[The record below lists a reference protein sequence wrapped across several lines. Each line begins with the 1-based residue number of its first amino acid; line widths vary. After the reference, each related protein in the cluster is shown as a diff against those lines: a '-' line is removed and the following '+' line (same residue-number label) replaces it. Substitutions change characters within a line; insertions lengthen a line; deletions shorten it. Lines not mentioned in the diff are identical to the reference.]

1 MRAGRGSG
9 VLLLSLCSLLL
20 VASACRQNM
29 HDQHKIEPYEKS
41 TFFADGVG
49 SRPIPEGTVPRG
61 GLREGAFYTGLGAG
75 LMPVA
80 ELPVE
85 LTPGLLRRGQERYG
99 IFCAPC
105 HDQAGTGRGMIVR
118 RGLKQ
123 PSSFHTNRLRNVPV
137 GYFFNVMTEGFGV
150 MPSYRSQ
157 ITAEDRWA
165 VAAYLRALQYSQNAN
180 LAELTEEERKTVE
193 AQLHAR

>member
-1 MRAGRGSG
+1 
-9 VLLLSLCSLLL
+9 
-20 VASACRQNM
+20 M
-29 HDQHKIEPYEKS
+29 HNQHKIEPYEKS

-49 SRPIPEGTVPRG
+49 SRPIPPGTVPRG
-61 GLREGAFYTGLGAG
+61 GLREGVFYSGLGAG
-75 LMPVA
+75 LMPIA

-85 LTPGLLRRGQERYG
+85 LTPGLLKRGQERFG

-105 HDQAGTGRGMIVR
+105 HDRAGTGRGMIVR

-123 PSSFHTNRLRNVPV
+123 PSSFHTDRLRNVPV

-157 ITAEDRWA
+157 ILAEDRWA
-165 VAAYLRALQYSQNAN
+165 IAAYVRALQYSQNAR
-180 LAELTEEERKTVE
+180 LAELTEEQRKTVE
-193 AQLHAR
+193 AQLSGEAAAVKGHDEH